1 MQQQKGHTAPRG
13 SRPTH
18 LHAHTPRDNADAQ
31 QGFETPRRGRGELPR
46 RSTQLGPKHHGR
58 GGGRG
63 GGELPWRSTQSGPV
77 HGRQTQS
84 SDEARPQEI
93 RGGNGKWSPGV
104 QGFCAGVKKFRNQ
117 VAMATH
123 HQERTLLRRTLLL
136 YKTTR
141 ESHHRMAQSGWWVT
155 GGYRRTNCLSAGQGL
170 PSVCQAHMS
179 LLRSGEGKINVVLE
193 PSKHTR

>member
-18 LHAHTPRDNADAQ
+18 LHAHTPRDNAEAQ
-31 QGFETPRRGRGELPR
+31 QGFETPRRGR
-46 RSTQLGPKHHGR
+46 
-58 GGGRG
+58 
-63 GGELPWRSTQSGPV
+63 GELPWRSTQSGPV

-123 HQERTLLRRTLLL
+123 HQERTLLRRALLL

-141 ESHHRMAQSGWWVT
+141 ESHHRTAQSGWWVT